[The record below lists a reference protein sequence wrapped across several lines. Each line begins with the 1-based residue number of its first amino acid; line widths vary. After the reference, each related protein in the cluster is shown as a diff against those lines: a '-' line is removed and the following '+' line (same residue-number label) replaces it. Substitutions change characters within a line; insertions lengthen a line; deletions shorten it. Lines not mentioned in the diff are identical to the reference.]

1 LRNIHQREGNRG
13 DFRPGSISQEL
24 TTVSFIRI
32 RQLDERVATSGLF
45 MGGGKERR
53 KLEPGEIVEVP
64 DDMNLPD
71 GENLMQA
78 LWDGGM
84 IDILP
89 DTAVPTRP
97 LDYENR
103 REAKLCSPTCKTNGP
118 DEIADRDK
126 ALARVEARLF
136 NDTSASLPFDGG
148 SPEED
153 VPDEVVTAPLP
164 APVKTPGGRVRRRG
178 APQAAQHGAEATT

>member
-1 LRNIHQREGNRG
+1 
-13 DFRPGSISQEL
+13 
-24 TTVSFIRI
+24 VSFIRI

-64 DDMNLPD
+64 DDEVMLD
-71 GENLMQA
+71 GDNLMQA
-78 LWDGGM
+78 LWAGGM

-89 DTAVPTRP
+89 ETAIPTRP
-97 LDYENR
+97 LDYLDR
-103 REAKLCSPTCKTNGP
+103 REAKLCSPTYKPNGP
-118 DEIADRDK
+118 DELATQDK
-126 ALARVEARLF
+126 ALAKVNARLF
-136 NDTSASLPFDGG
+136 NDTSASLPFEGG